1 MKKRVRIII
10 DTNLWVS
17 WLIKKRE
24 TRLSQILSNSSLEI
38 VSSHEQ
44 ASELFEVI
52 ERSKFHKLVPSE
64 IIEEFKTYF
73 LQAVEL
79 YKVKISVEA
88 SRDKKDNFLLALAK
102 TAQANYLLTG
112 DKDLLIIEKF
122 AGTNIITL
130 TEFLNKK
137 Q

>member
-1 MKKRVRIII
+1 MKRKVGIVI

-24 TRLSQILSNSSLEI
+24 TRLSQVFSDSSLEI

-44 ASELFEVI
+44 A
-52 ERSKFHKLVPSE
+52 
-64 IIEEFKTYF
+64 
-73 LQAVEL
+73 VEL
-79 YKVKISVEA
+79 YKVKISVDV

-112 DKDLLIIEKF
+112 DKDLLVIEKF
-122 AGTNIITL
+122 AGANIITL
-130 TEFLNKK
+130 TEFLNEK
-137 Q
+137 